1 MDNRMIDVAIGLAL
15 VFAMTS
21 LMVTALQ
28 DILSQWNG
36 KRGEVLMR
44 ALVSFAGDDEKF
56 VEALLAHPL
65 IKSLSDTA
73 PVPVTGLRASPLL
86 KWLPFV
92 ARSTKAPRKPSYI
105 EADSLVSA
113 LIGRLV
119 QTHMGNVR
127 PQTPIELASVVLKM
141 AENPPAPSGANA
153 PMPILPNLEF
163 AQGLATLA
171 NGVEHDWPAFEARIA
186 AWYDAVN
193 ERARGWFKRGV
204 RVSVFFVGLAT
215 AAILNINPIE
225 IGSRLWEDEAM
236 RAAVVSAAQQT
247 LESQGA
253 DKTKLPPAPA
263 PAPAPAP
270 VPVPPPPPSA
280 KPPAPAA
287 ADGAARI
294 EQAMEAL
301 GNAVFAEGEKG
312 KLPSALQARLSDVAD
327 RFIALDPQVK
337 TALKT
342 EVPAQRAALLGR
354 AAEAN
359 DRLLDGLD
367 ASPVLESLNAPHR
380 ILRDAL
386 AAGAS
391 VTVVVTEPELEP
403 PSLRKPAVGT
413 NTRYASCEAFKD
425 DADMKNVCRR
435 MADLTELQRAGL
447 PIGWTVSA
455 LPHYGERCVQDDG
468 KPCTLGELVGHGD
481 SWLNLLIALLGWVI
495 TAFACTLGAPFWFD
509 ALSKLVKLRSSG
521 APPATAKGADSSGA
535 PPGSQLARSA
545 ASPVAGVGATG
556 APLGGPAG
564 QGDEFALKPRI
575 AMSDALNDAE
585 RALDTDGVKRVQRG
599 IEMAEADVSGWF
611 DGATRQAIAA
621 WQRRMALEP
630 VTGELSISQI
640 ASLLSAPQPDAPDG
654 DQHLDGCDVAITDP
668 TDDANLPGAR
678 GGVA

>member
-1 MDNRMIDVAIGLAL
+1 MDNRLIDVAIGLAL

-21 LMVTALQ
+21 LMVTTLQ
-28 DILSQWNG
+28 EILSQWNG

-113 LIGRLV
+113 LIGQLV

-127 PQTPIELASVVLKM
+127 PQTPIELTSVVLKM

-153 PMPILPNLEF
+153 PMPISPNLAF

-193 ERARGWFKRGV
+193 ERATGWFKRGV

-236 RAAVVSAAQQT
+236 RAAVVSAARQT

-263 PAPAPAP
+263 TT
-270 VPVPPPPPSA
+270 PVPPPSA
-280 KPPAPAA
+280 NPLAA
-287 ADGAARI
+287 ANAPVRI
-294 EQAMEAL
+294 EQAMETL
-301 GNAVFAEGEKG
+301 GNAVFVEGEKRN
-312 KLPSALQARLSDVAD
+312 LSAALQTSLSDVAV
-327 RFIALDPQVK
+327 RVIALDSQLK
-337 TALKT
+337 TALKMA
-342 EVPAQRAALLGR
+342 EPAQQAALLGR
-354 AAEAN
+354 VAEAN
-359 DRLLDGLD
+359 DRLLNGLGS
-367 ASPVLESLNAPHR
+367 SPVLDSLRGPHR
-380 ILRDAL
+380 NLRDAL
-386 AAGAS
+386 AAGVPVA
-391 VTVVVTEPELEP
+391 VTVAVSDPELITS
-403 PSLRKPAVGT
+403 PSPKPVAGT
-413 NTRYASCEAFKD
+413 STRYAFCAAFKED
-425 DADMKNVCRR
+425 SDMEKVCQR

-447 PIGWTVSA
+447 PIGWTDAA
-455 LPHYGERCVQDDG
+455 LPRYGERCVQGNG
-468 KPCTLGELVGHGD
+468 KPCAFGELVGHGG
-481 SWLNLLIALLGWVI
+481 SWLNLMIALLGWVI

-521 APPATAKGADSSGA
+521 SPPATAKGADSSSA

-545 ASPVAGVGATG
+545 ASQVAGVGATG

-654 DQHLDGCDVAITDP
+654 QQHLDGCDVAITDP
-668 TDDANLPGAR
+668 TDDASLPGAR

>member
-21 LMVTALQ
+21 LMVTTLQ
-28 DILSQWNG
+28 EILSQWNG
-36 KRGEVLMR
+36 KRGEVLLR

-56 VEALLAHPL
+56 VQALMAHPL
-65 IKSLSDTA
+65 IKSLSQTA
-73 PVPVTGLRASPLL
+73 PVPVTGLLASPLL

-92 ARSTKAPRKPSYI
+92 TSDAKAPRPPSYI

-113 LIGRLV
+113 LIGQLV
-119 QTHMGNVR
+119 LTHMAGVR
-127 PQTPIELASVVLKM
+127 PQTPIELVSVVLKM
-141 AENPPAPSGANA
+141 AESPPDSSKPSSANA
-153 PMPILPNLEF
+153 PMRVLPNLEF
-163 AQGLATLA
+163 AQGLSTLV
-171 NGVEHDWPAFEARIA
+171 NGVEHDWPAFEARVA

-193 ERARGWFKRGV
+193 ERATGWFKRGV
-204 RVSVFFVGLAT
+204 RVSVFFVSLAT

-236 RAAVVSAAQQT
+236 RAAVVSAARQT
-247 LESQGA
+247 LESQGSE
-253 DKTKLPPAPA
+253 KTKVPPAPA
-263 PAPAPAP
+263 PTP
-270 VPVPPPPPSA
+270 VSPPSA
-280 KPPAPAA
+280 KPAAPAA
-287 ADGAARI
+287 ANSAARI

-301 GNAVFAEGEKG
+301 INAVFAEGEKG
-312 KLPSALQARLSDVAD
+312 NLSTALQARLSDVAV
-327 RFIALDPQVK
+327 RVIALDPQLK
-337 TALKT
+337 AALKT
-342 EVPAQRAALLGR
+342 AEPAQRAAFLGR
-354 AAEAN
+354 VAEAN

-367 ASPVLESLNAPHR
+367 ASPVLESLKAPHR

-386 AAGAS
+386 AAGAPVAVAVA
-391 VTVVVTEPELEP
+391 VTDPELIP
-403 PSLRKPAVGT
+403 PPPPKPAAGT
-413 NTRYASCEAFKD
+413 SARYASCTAFKE
-425 DADMKNVCRR
+425 DADMEKVCQR

-447 PIGWTVSA
+447 PIGWTASA
-455 LPHYGERCVQDDG
+455 LSRYGERCVKDNG

-545 ASPVAGVGATG
+545 ASPVAGVNAAGVPLSGPTG
-556 APLGGPAG
+556 L
-564 QGDEFALKPRI
+564 GDEFALKPRI

-585 RALDTDGVKRVQRG
+585 RALDTDGVKRVQHG

-621 WQRRMALEP
+621 WQRRIPVEP
-630 VTGELSISQI
+630 VTGELSMSQI
-640 ASLLSAPQPDAPDG
+640 ASLLTAPQPDAPDG
-654 DQHLDGCDVAITDP
+654 HQHLDGCDVEITEP
-668 TDDANLPGAR
+668 TDDANLPEAR